1 MWPEAANM
9 MRLVENDGPNDQSSG
24 FPLTLLSLVIVYTSL
39 GAEVRAVSHPAIL
52 MPVIRIA
59 MRYACVPEIPKEIK
73 CQLSFAIH
81 THEIAITSHPKEALP
96 FH

>member
-1 MWPEAANM
+1 MNQ
-9 MRLVENDGPNDQSSG
+9 NDNGEQW
-24 FPLTLLSLVIVYTSL
+24 LCY
-39 GAEVRAVSHPAIL
+39 L

-59 MRYACVPEIPKEIK
+59 MRYACVLEIPKEIK

-96 FH
+96 SH